1 VDIPASPPPT
11 TAIVRGCW
19 LLDTAAA
26 AAAAAEDVDRCADN
40 KEEENGDR
48 CFRISMILEEDEE
61 ARAPVRSPP
70 PKRASLICLL
80 LADVRVA
87 GQPAEPNAA
96 EGDFLPVEEAS

>member
-11 TAIVRGCW
+11 MAIVRGCW
-19 LLDTAAA
+19 LLDAA

-40 KEEENGDR
+40 KEEEK
-48 CFRISMILEEDEE
+48 E

-70 PKRASLICLL
+70 PKKMASLICLF
-80 LADVRVA
+80 LADGRVA

-96 EGDFLPVEEAS
+96 EGDFLPVEGAS